1 MDAEKR
7 RDPCGHTVLCP
18 SARQNSYLSLLSL
31 DIAGFFSAYFS
42 TLPVFFLRTLPAELC
57 KLFERT
63 SRNIS
68 FGCPS

>member
-31 DIAGFFSAYFS
+31 IS
-42 TLPVFFLRTLPAELC
+42 TILFAVVAKFLIVFENSLQPTHNKP
-57 KLFERT
+57 
-63 SRNIS
+63 I
-68 FGCPS
+68 